1 MAADRVFGIMELRE
15 SILDLLD
22 ERSLLLSQG
31 ISRTFASAVKDS
43 AKYQRKLFFTLSEPT
58 AGIGINDIKVN
69 PLLAE
74 RVPAD
79 RMRSNPQNQ
88 VFLALKSNFLE
99 FPDHHEKA
107 YRLKSETGS
116 WQKMYLLSAATT
128 AQVTIT
134 FGTIRSYYVNA
145 FQAEY
150 QSKTVDIQ
158 NRPLR
163 YIAES
168 AVFQRQLR
176 IAGLLCYVDE
186 LGSRIRVL
194 NLQASALEQSEQWVK
209 ALKKV
214 ADRQYAMLQEAVANA
229 SDVVDPAKKF
239 DFLRRHGFLA
249 AVEELE
255 GREGQHHE
263 TSDEL
268 VRVIRARPNLLEIKD
283 DATRH
288 MRWRIAC
295 FGSA

>member
-1 MAADRVFGIMELRE
+1 MASERVFGIMELRE

-22 ERSLLLSQG
+22 ERTLLLSQG
-31 ISRTFASAVKDS
+31 INKTFASAITDS
-43 AKYQRKLFFTLSEPT
+43 AKYQRKLFFTLDEST
-58 AGIGINDIKVN
+58 AQIGIDDIKVN

-88 VFLALKSNFLE
+88 VFLTLKSNFLE
-99 FPDHHEKA
+99 VPDHHQKA

-116 WQKMYLLSAATT
+116 WQKMYLLSAPTT

-134 FGTIRSYYVNA
+134 FGTIRSHYVNA
-145 FQAEY
+145 YLAEY
-150 QSKTVDIQ
+150 ESKTVDIQ
-158 NRPLR
+158 NWPLR

-176 IAGLLCYVDE
+176 IAGLLCYVDG

-194 NLQASALEQSEQWVK
+194 NLEASALQNSQQWVN
-209 ALKKV
+209 ALRGV
-214 ADRQYAMLQEAVANA
+214 TSREYALLEWAVEHA

-268 VRVIRARPNLLEIKD
+268 VRVIRARPNLLAIKD
-283 DATRH
+283 DETRH
-288 MRWRIAC
+288 MKWRIAC